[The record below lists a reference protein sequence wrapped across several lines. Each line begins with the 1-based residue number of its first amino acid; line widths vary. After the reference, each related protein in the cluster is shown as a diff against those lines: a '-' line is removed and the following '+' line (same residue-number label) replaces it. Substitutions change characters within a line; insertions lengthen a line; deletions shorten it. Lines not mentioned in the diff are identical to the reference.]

1 LPRAANTF
9 APLLAVMLCACDD
22 VLGMRRHSSNTTTTT
37 LTVLL
42 SNMSATR
49 LSIQPQPGQQQQ
61 QQMEMECRRVE
72 TSPTTLE
79 LIPHAYNGSAAR
91 EENTDPA
98 GSSPR
103 RPDIV
108 KFTIVVDSA

>member
-1 LPRAANTF
+1 
-9 APLLAVMLCACDD
+9 MQ
-22 VLGMRRHSSNTTTTT
+22 RHSSNTTTTT

-61 QQMEMECRRVE
+61 QQQMEMECRRVE

-79 LIPHAYNGSAAR
+79 LIPQAYNGSAAR
-91 EENTDPA
+91 DENTDPA